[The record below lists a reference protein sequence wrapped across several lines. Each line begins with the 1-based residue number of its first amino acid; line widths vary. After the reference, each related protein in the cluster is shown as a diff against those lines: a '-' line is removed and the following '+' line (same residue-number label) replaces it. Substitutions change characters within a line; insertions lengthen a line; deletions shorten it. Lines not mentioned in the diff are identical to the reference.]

1 MSFKYAQNPS
11 YKGFFVF
18 CVDDDPRRDG
28 SVSAGGMKCSVFFAD
43 WLFGYDSFD
52 TFSLKYGCTEALW
65 VFQVELK
72 NEKRERKGVLY
83 VCLCV
88 HCSSVYAC
96 Q

>member
-1 MSFKYAQNPS
+1 MSLKYAQNTS

-43 WLFGYDSFD
+43 LFGYDSFD